1 MQDIREILG
10 IKIESPLW
18 DMAYQI
24 AQKEIGVPEWLTKEY
39 IINLHE
45 KYDLLRYNYEC
56 IADAAQYVAD
66 NPELCML
73 AKTIYY
79 ILGERKG
86 RAASF
91 VSLEFPKAPEG
102 TENTKGYDFVG
113 IFPVIAHLLPSWRE
127 IEKRGVDKDVISD
140 SLTTLDKL
148 FTWSSERL
156 GKKCFGEAEFL
167 LYGAAI
173 YINYLVMGRLRFE
186 ICPGA
191 QVKFRAFENSKK
203 EICILMDNVIMHKSG
218 HILSSFG
225 YEDEEGSFESDFAET
240 DEFFEGYTV
249 DENTRLVK
257 RERLRLSKNEWKQIF
272 ASGNDAIMIH
282 IPFGGKLDKN
292 ECEKSYKRAKE
303 IFTRCY
309 PEMNFKGFII
319 TCWMLSPIFKEI
331 LSEES
336 NIVSFQKKYI
346 TFPCKTSATDAYMYV
361 FGFKGESLKELD
373 FANLPESNSIMRG
386 LKQKG
391 LKGEFAHEFSGFS
404 TF

>member
-1 MQDIREILG
+1 MKDIREVLG

-18 DMAYQI
+18 DKAYEL
-24 AQKEIGVPEWLTKEY
+24 AQKDSGIPEWLTKEY

-45 KYDLLRYNYEC
+45 KYDLLRDNYEC

-91 VSLEFPKAPEG
+91 ISLEFPKAPEG

-140 SLTTLDKL
+140 SLAMLDKL
-148 FTWSSERL
+148 FTSSSQRL
-156 GKKCFGEAEFL
+156 GKKGFGEAEFL

-191 QVKFRAFENSKK
+191 QVKFCAFENSKK

-225 YEDEEGSFESDFAET
+225 CEDKEGSFESDFLET

-272 ASGNDAIMIH
+272 ASGNDAIKLH

-309 PEMNFKGFII
+309 PEMNFTGFII

-336 NIVSFQKKYI
+336 NIVSFGRKYI
-346 TFPCKTSATDAYMYV
+346 TFPCKSPATDAYMYV
-361 FGFKGESLKELD
+361 FGFKGQNLKELD
-373 FANLPESNSIMRG
+373 FENLPESNSIMRG

-404 TF
+404 PF